1 MLNIDRAYIAV
12 ALVLL
17 VLGEALGLYMG
28 IVNDTQLL
36 SVHVAFLLPGFATLA
51 AYGFIFRLWPGMKKG
66 RLAAT
71 QFWLAV
77 VAEIGLII
85 GAYQFAVSR
94 AVPLAAGASVL
105 TMVAAL
111 LLVYLFWTRSAQA

>member
-17 VLGEALGLYMG
+17 LLGEMLGLYMG
-28 IVNDTQLL
+28 IANDTKLL

-51 AYGFIFRLWPGMKKG
+51 AYGFIFRLWPAMKKG
-66 RLAAT
+66 PLAAA

-77 VAEIGLII
+77 VAEIGLLV
-85 GAYQFAVSR
+85 GAYQYAVSG
-94 AVPLAAGASVL
+94 AVPVAAAGSIL

-111 LLVYLFWTRSAQA
+111 LLLYLFWTRSAEA